1 MKSGIPHGL
10 SPSAAA
16 FHGGRT
22 LRNPFGRA
30 AWSTAEH
37 LACVQLPSWPCAHS
51 FRHELAPI
59 EAFQLRIFL
68 YRMHRRFRPQIAQ
81 QRVALACSVSLNLV
95 VFPLLCSRGIMPIEL
110 VTWLPVAK
118 RLGSPRNTAVA
129 KAVTGPTPGGVNRLR
144 AGGLCRAGACTAL
157 SSSCLRFCS

>member
-1 MKSGIPHGL
+1 LKSGIPHGL

-22 LRNPFGRA
+22 LRNPFGRK

-81 QRVALACSVSLNLV
+81 QRVALLAPFPSSLS
-95 VFPLLCSRGIMPIEL
+95 FPANGISTAQSLCPGPCLSQYGALGAVMILMI
-110 VTWLPVAK
+110 WLY
-118 RLGSPRNTAVA
+118 
-129 KAVTGPTPGGVNRLR
+129 VTGLAYLIRGEINAVIER
-144 AGGLCRAGACTAL
+144 AAIASPQG
-157 SSSCLRFCS
+157 